1 MANKIDYRLD
11 ENGLAHLWQRIK
23 LLVTNKVSNKVDK
36 VDGKGLSTN
45 DYTNAEKT
53 KLAGIES
60 GAQKNVQPDWALT
73 SGDGAIKNK
82 PTIPTNVSDLTNDMK
97 YQSASQV
104 DTKIISMLDT
114 LDLANENI
122 STTLDEGQYFISAL
136 EQVNG
141 LVRAKK
147 ANFATQFT
155 VNLEAA
161 QSQGDVVTLQQLSQS
176 IANAVGKITSFE
188 YKIVDSLP
196 STSEGKKGT
205 IYLVAHSGSTNQNSY
220 DEYIFLPAEGSTA
233 ARYEKIGTTD
243 IDLTPYAKKT
253 DIPKKVSQLTNDSDF
268 ETKTN
273 VGSRITT
280 AINNLDKTDTAVEG
294 KYVSAVS
301 ETNGVITVTRANFA
315 DAIPAI
321 TETQIDNIC
330 TFQLGG
336 DLMATDMDRVDST
349 GLGILWNKMKQYV
362 QQYVQ
367 QNSSGGVSIS
377 SVYPI
382 GSIYMSVNSTDPST
396 LFGGSWERIQDRFL
410 LASGNSYGAGST
422 GGSAKATLPSHTHT
436 FGSNGYDLWVAKR
449 GKGSTEPGN
458 QISGDA
464 KYYASAKG
472 GSTANYKW
480 LSSVDSK
487 GVSDVSQANMPPYL
501 AVYVWQRLS

>member
-23 LLVTNKVSNKVDK
+23 LLVTNNVSSKVDK

-82 PTIPTNVSDLTNDMK
+82 PTIPTKVSQLTNDSDYRTGNQIEGAINAKINAKMGTL
-97 YQSASQV
+97 YSTDVEATASSADTYVSSVSQ
-104 DTKIISMLDT
+104 
-114 LDLANENI
+114 E
-122 STTLDEGQYFISAL
+122 E
-136 EQVNG
+136 G
-141 LVRAKK
+141 LVSVAH
-147 ANFATQFT
+147 ASFT
-155 VNLEAA
+155 DRFTIEMELARLNGKIAGTKEVTEAIN
-161 QSQGDVVTLQQLSQS
+161 T
-176 IANAVGKITSFE
+176 AVGKITSFE

-196 STSEGKKGT
+196 ATSEGKKGT

-268 ETKTN
+268 ATKAN
-273 VGSRITT
+273 ARSITKA
-280 AINNLDKTDTAVEG
+280 AINNLEKADTAETG

-301 ETNGVITVTRANFA
+301 QNGGVITVTRANFA

-330 TFQLGG
+330 TF
-336 DLMATDMDRVDST
+336 
-349 GLGILWNKMKQYV
+349 
-362 QQYVQ
+362 
-367 QNSSGGVSIS
+367 
-377 SVYPI
+377 
-382 GSIYMSVNSTDPST
+382 
-396 LFGGSWERIQDRFL
+396 
-410 LASGNSYGAGST
+410 
-422 GGSAKATLPSHTHT
+422 
-436 FGSNGYDLWVAKR
+436 
-449 GKGSTEPGN
+449 
-458 QISGDA
+458 
-464 KYYASAKG
+464 
-472 GSTANYKW
+472 
-480 LSSVDSK
+480 
-487 GVSDVSQANMPPYL
+487 
-501 AVYVWQRLS
+501 